1 MSRKPLGGP
10 VFPMSLRAVRS
21 HRGGAGL
28 ALAYLGLLTAGILF
42 ACVDVGAQTLPGKPE
57 PMPRVSPPSGDQPV
71 PRAAT
76 SGPDGLSAATV
87 RRVQHS
93 LMQGGYDVDAAD
105 GVWGPRT
112 AAAVREFQRVKGLPV
127 TGRADSRTRAALGV
141 TADGPDGADR
151 AGMPTPPARR
161 WTPRDLGRDTVLA
174 IQRALD
180 QQGFKVG
187 PVDGAWGERTTT
199 AISNLQRARG
209 MPASGE
215 PDAYTLTLLDLLP
228 GGTARADQWRRGE
241 RLTPAQLDPAA
252 VRLIQQSLGR
262 NGYDVG
268 VDGTWG
274 DRTENA
280 LREFQRGHGLDPRGE
295 PDVYTL
301 ASLGLLPGGEPPRP
315 RSAPR

>member
-105 GVWGPRT
+105 GRWGPRT
-112 AAAVREFQRVKGLPV
+112 SAAVREFQRVKGLPV
-127 TGRADSRTRAALGV
+127 NGRADERTLAALGV
-141 TADGPDGADR
+141 TADGSGAADVP
-151 AGMPTPPARR
+151 GPTVRQ
-161 WTPRDLGRDTVLA
+161 WTPRDLPRDTVLA

-180 QQGFKVG
+180 QQGLKAG
-187 PVDGAWGERTTT
+187 PIDGVWGERTTA

-215 PDAYTLTLLDLLP
+215 PDAYTLTLLGLLP
-228 GGTARADQWRRGE
+228 GGSTRAEQWRGGE
-241 RLTPAQLDPAA
+241 PLTPARLDPAA
-252 VRLIQQSLGR
+252 IRLIQQALGR
-262 NGYDVG
+262 NGYDVT
-268 VDGTWG
+268 VDGSWG
-274 DRTENA
+274 DRTERA
-280 LREFQRGHGLDPRGE
+280 LREFQRMQGIEPRGE

-301 ASLGLLPGGEPPRP
+301 AALGLLPGGGLGQPRTAA
-315 RSAPR
+315 R

>member
-1 MSRKPLGGP
+1 MSRTPLGSRCS
-10 VFPMSLRAVRS
+10 FPEISLPERPHRS
-21 HRGGAGL
+21 SDRRVL
-28 ALAYLGLLTAGILF
+28 ATIGLLSAALMI
-42 ACVDVGAQTLPGKPE
+42 ACANVGAQTLPGKPE
-57 PMPRVSPPSGDQPV
+57 PMPRVSPPSGDSPSS
-71 PRAAT
+71 RAGT
-76 SGPDGLSAATV
+76 RESDRHSAATI
-87 RRVQHS
+87 RRLQHS
-93 LMQGGYDVDAAD
+93 LMQGGYNIDAAD

-127 TGRADSRTRAALGV
+127 TGRADSQTLAALGV
-141 TADGPDGADR
+141 SADGAAG
-151 AGMPTPPARR
+151 GMPAPPVRQ

-180 QQGFKVG
+180 QLGMKVG
-187 PVDGAWGERTTT
+187 PVDGVWRERTTT

-215 PDAYTLTLLDLLP
+215 LDAYTLTLLGLLP
-228 GGTARADQWRRGE
+228 VGTARADQWRAGD

-252 VRLIQQSLGR
+252 IRLIQQSLGR
-262 NGYDVG
+262 NGYDVS

-274 DRTENA
+274 ERTENA
-280 LREFQRGHGLDPRGE
+280 LREFQRRNGLEPRGE

-301 ASLGLLPGGEPPRP
+301 ASLGLLPGGEPLRA